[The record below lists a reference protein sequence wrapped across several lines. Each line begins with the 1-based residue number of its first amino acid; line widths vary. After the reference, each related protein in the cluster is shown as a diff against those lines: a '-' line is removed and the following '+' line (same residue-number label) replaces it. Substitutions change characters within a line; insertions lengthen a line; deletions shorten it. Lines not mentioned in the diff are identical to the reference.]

1 MKSQFGSNQLKYE
14 KEANM
19 NFIKKLFCKHNYKYL
34 TQHKIDSGMRKVIYY
49 QCDKCRKVKVEVI

>member
-1 MKSQFGSNQLKYE
+1 
-14 KEANM
+14 M